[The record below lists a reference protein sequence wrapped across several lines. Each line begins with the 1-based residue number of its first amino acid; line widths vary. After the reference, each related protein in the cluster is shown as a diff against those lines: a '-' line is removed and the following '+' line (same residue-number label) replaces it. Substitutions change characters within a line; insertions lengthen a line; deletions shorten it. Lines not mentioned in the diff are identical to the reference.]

1 MTSTPTAIDF
11 PDPTDPGFDETVPF
25 EAPNGQSYLWNG
37 YGWEL
42 VCEGADGGFLK
53 RYGDTV
59 DDATDTATYNWNKR
73 VEFESEEKVYI
84 YGKRE
89 ILLHD
94 ENTNNIYLDDR
105 SVGCSYERRVF
116 QLDLTACRI
125 DGKTTPVKLISEANV
140 ELGAKGFSDDPVVT
154 VNGTDNKGYYT
165 GLIEDDT
172 SLVNKNYVDT
182 LVTTVQEEIEAIAPT
197 VQTGIWQDGNSPTPG
212 TGHFAMRLGGGAIT
226 QDYEDTN
233 IQTLIISTTDKG
245 GTVHTFEKEE
255 VGDEIQL
262 FDVEDQNFGLFKI
275 DAIDD
280 TVTGYVSFTVTHLRG
295 LGSTHVDDDVLIRTF
310 KPVTTGDGS
319 AYLLKNGETVN
330 APGPVNY
337 QWDQNVDVK
346 STKILDI
353 KGTLGC
359 YLGSNG
365 TVDVT
370 APDLN
375 VYANTA
381 VWMESKEYRFTNY
394 SNSNIKWLHLKNGV
408 IETDTTVSDTSSD
421 KSLTT
426 KKYVDDL
433 FDFSQYDPLP

>member
-42 VCEGADGGFLK
+42 VCE
-53 RYGDTV
+53 
-59 DDATDTATYNWNKR
+59 
-73 VEFESEEKVYI
+73 
-84 YGKRE
+84 
-89 ILLHD
+89 
-94 ENTNNIYLDDR
+94 
-105 SVGCSYERRVF
+105 
-116 QLDLTACRI
+116 
-125 DGKTTPVKLISEANV
+125 
-140 ELGAKGFSDDPVVT
+140 
-154 VNGTDNKGYYT
+154 
-165 GLIEDDT
+165 IED
-172 SLVNKNYVDT
+172 
-182 LVTTVQEEIEAIAPT
+182 I
-197 VQTGIWQDGNSPTPG
+197 
-212 TGHFAMRLGGGAIT
+212 
-226 QDYEDTN
+226 
-233 IQTLIISTTDKG
+233 
-245 GTVHTFEKEE
+245 
-255 VGDEIQL
+255 
-262 FDVEDQNFGLFKI
+262 
-275 DAIDD
+275 
-280 TVTGYVSFTVTHLRG
+280 
-295 LGSTHVDDDVLIRTF
+295 
-310 KPVTTGDGS
+310 
-319 AYLLKNGETVN
+319 YLLKNGETVN

-337 QWDQNVDVK
+337 QWDQNVDIK

-353 KGTLGC
+353 RGTLGC
-359 YLGSNG
+359 YLNSNG